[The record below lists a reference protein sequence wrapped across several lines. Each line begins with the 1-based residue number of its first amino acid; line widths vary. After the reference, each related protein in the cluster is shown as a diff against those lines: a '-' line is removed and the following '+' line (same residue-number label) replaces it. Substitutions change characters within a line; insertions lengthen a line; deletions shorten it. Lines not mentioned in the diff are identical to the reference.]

1 MESGFAPPVPSYFFL
16 PFIGTGGAG
25 GSKMSRILF
34 RTVVPTVFSL
44 LATAPVFAQ
53 DSEPMVIVVTP
64 SGIEQSVNEANTA
77 LTVIDQKTIEE
88 SNANSIAELLRGQAG
103 VNVSDFFGD
112 GSQATIDLRGF
123 GPTASSNT
131 LILLDGRRLNN
142 SSDTGAPDL
151 SLIDIDDIAQIE
163 ILQGSSGVL
172 YGNQAVGGVVNI
184 IRKKSFED
192 SARISVGG
200 GSYDAHRVNVSGNK
214 VFGRNRI
221 TASATDW
228 KTDNYRDN
236 NESDSQRL
244 SLRAERIA
252 NGLTTFI
259 EAEAV
264 DEDIDTPGAL
274 LKDEMD
280 DDREQ
285 SLDFYEDDYFKTE
298 TRMVRAG
305 LSKVLDDAR
314 TVSFDVTSRD
324 TDRDFIQS
332 FRPFPGTKSTQ
343 DRDNLFY
350 AASYQ
355 VVPVDPGILTS
366 YLVGF
371 NRDDTDYKLDSAFG
385 TQKIDQTID
394 DVYLSSQWS
403 AGARGNFDAGVR
415 YSDQQA
421 DIEDDDFDD
430 TLTVFSLGYSHSFD
444 TVKLFVRA
452 DQNFRYPTVEE
463 HTNVPFG
470 DDPGLDTQ
478 TGVSMEIG
486 AEYRTAQNRI
496 RATVYRIDLD
506 DEIAFDSSSANIN
519 LDETTRTGLI
529 LEASRQWSSAI
540 ETRLSVTVLD
550 AEISDGEFDGEDLPL
565 VPERTLRLDG
575 NYRFSPE
582 LFAGVEIIAIDEQVF
597 GGDFANDLEKLD
609 SYEVVNAH
617 VSYDFKNWALG
628 LRVNNL
634 LDEEYSE
641 IGNQFT
647 DFSGF
652 PATTIE
658 RSYFPSPERNFWVN
672 AKVNF

>member
-1 MESGFAPPVPSYFFL
+1 
-16 PFIGTGGAG
+16 
-25 GSKMSRILF
+25 MSIKLF

-44 LATAPVFAQ
+44 LASASLFAQ
-53 DSEPMVIVVTP
+53 DDSEPMVIVVTP
-64 SGIEQSVNEANTA
+64 SGIEQSVNDANTT

-88 SNANSIAELLRGQAG
+88 SNARSVAELLRGKAG
-103 VNVSDFFGD
+103 VNVTDFFGD

-131 LILLDGRRLNN
+131 LILIDGRKLNN

-228 KTDNYRDN
+228 RSDNYRDN

-244 SLRAERIA
+244 SVRAERIA

-274 LKDEMD
+274 LKDELD

-298 TRMVRAG
+298 TRMLRAG

-314 TVSFDVTSRD
+314 TVSFDFTSRD
-324 TDRDFIQS
+324 TDRDFIQT
-332 FRPFPGTKSTQ
+332 FRPFPGSKTTQ
-343 DRDNLFY
+343 DRDNQLY
-350 AASYQ
+350 AASYK

-366 YLVGF
+366 YVVGF

-385 TQKIDQTID
+385 VQKIDQSIN
-394 DVYLSSQWS
+394 DVYLSTQWS
-403 AGARGNFDAGVR
+403 AGISGNFDAGVR

-444 TVKLFVRA
+444 QVKLFVRA

-470 DDPGLDTQ
+470 DEPGLDTQ

-486 AEYRTAQNRI
+486 VEYRMAQNRI
-496 RATVYRIDLD
+496 RGTVYRIDLD

-519 LDETTRTGLI
+519 LDETTRNGLI
-529 LEASRQWSSAI
+529 LEAARQWSSAL
-540 ETRLSVTVLD
+540 ETSLSVTVLD
-550 AEISDGEFDGEDLPL
+550 AEISDGEFDGNDLPL
-565 VPERTLRLDG
+565 VPERTIRLDG

-582 LFAGVEIIAIDEQVF
+582 LFAGVEMIAIDEQVF
-597 GGDFANDLEKLD
+597 GGDFGNDLQKLD

-617 VSYDFKNWALG
+617 VSYDYKNWSLG

-647 DFSGF
+647 SFGPPPNFDQVS
-652 PATTIE
+652 E
-658 RSYFPSPERNFWVN
+658 RSYYPSPERNFWVS

>member
-1 MESGFAPPVPSYFFL
+1 
-16 PFIGTGGAG
+16 
-25 GSKMSRILF
+25 MSLKLF
-34 RTVVPTVFSL
+34 RTVVATVFSL
-44 LATAPVFAQ
+44 LTSASLFAQ
-53 DSEPMVIVVTP
+53 DDGEPMVIVVTP
-64 SGIEQSVNEANTA
+64 SGIEQSVNDANTT

-88 SNANSIAELLRGQAG
+88 SNARSVAELLRGKAG
-103 VNVSDFFGD
+103 VNVTDFFGD

-131 LILLDGRRLNN
+131 LILIDGRKLNN

-192 SARISVGG
+192 SARINVGA
-200 GSYDAHRVNVSGNK
+200 GSYDAHRVSVSGNK

-228 KTDNYRDN
+228 RTDNYRDN

-244 SLRAERIA
+244 SVRAERIA

-274 LKDEMD
+274 LKDELD
-280 DDREQ
+280 DDRKQ

-305 LSKVLDDAR
+305 LSKVLDEAR
-314 TVSFDVTSRD
+314 TVSFDFTSRD
-324 TDRDFIQS
+324 TDRDFIQT
-332 FRPFPGTKSTQ
+332 FRPFPGSKTTQ
-343 DRDNLFY
+343 DRDNQLY
-350 AASYQ
+350 AASYKF
-355 VVPVDPGILTS
+355 VPVESGILTS
-366 YLVGF
+366 YVVGF

-385 TQKIDQTID
+385 TQKIDQSIN
-394 DVYLSSQWS
+394 DVYLSTQWS
-403 AGARGNFDAGVR
+403 AGMRGNFDAGVR
-415 YSDQQA
+415 YSDQDA

-430 TLTVFSLGYSHSFD
+430 SLTVFSLGYSHSFD
-444 TVKLFVRA
+444 TVKLFFRA

-470 DDPGLDTQ
+470 DEPGLDTQ

-486 AEYRTAQNRI
+486 AEYRMAQNRI

-519 LDETTRTGLI
+519 LDETTRNGLI
-529 LEASRQWSSAI
+529 LEAARQWSSAL
-540 ETRLSVTVLD
+540 ETSLSVTVLD
-550 AEISDGEFDGEDLPL
+550 AEISDGEFDGKDLPL
-565 VPERTLRLDG
+565 VPERTIRLDG

-582 LFAGVEIIAIDEQVF
+582 LFAGLEVIAIDEQVF
-597 GGDFANDLEKLD
+597 GGDFGNDLEKLD

-617 VSYDFKNWALG
+617 VSYDYKNWSLG

-647 DFSGF
+647 SFGPPPNFDQV
-652 PATTIE
+652 IE
-658 RSYFPSPERNFWVN
+658 RSYYPSPERNFWVS